1 MNWHAPHKKRKKKR
15 KVTIPLNSKNVIKK
29 LLLKC
34 KKINLYQNRE
44 ANGETLYIIGNGF
57 DIHHGLK
64 TNYSDFKN
72 YIQENYDGLLQVIR
86 QYYDIENYSLLWSE
100 FEKGLKGFDPIE
112 LEDNFGNYLPDY
124 ASDNFRDR
132 DRYDLERYVEREL
145 EPLKIDLQEA
155 FNNWVNDMKIPLNIN
170 DRKIKLDKN
179 AKFLNFN
186 YTTILETNYNVSRE
200 NITYIHNR
208 IGEDKNL
215 LYGHS
220 WEPGEWAA
228 RRLDIMPNDLNE
240 EDKKR
245 WREEQS
251 EKYDYSI
258 ERGYVAVDD
267 FFTSIFKDCKTNMDN
282 NKSFF
287 SNLKNTTKIYIL
299 GHAISEVDLP
309 YFKEIIK
316 RVDCRKT
323 DWIINDFRGD
333 FKNKKRTLVDLGISS
348 NKITS
353 IRLSDIEKYK
363 QLDLF

>member
-1 MNWHAPHKKRKKKR
+1 MIWHAPHKKRKKKK
-15 KVTIPLNSKNVIKK
+15 KVTISLNSKNVLKK
-29 LLLKC
+29 LFLKC
-34 KKINLYQNRE
+34 KKKNLHRE
-44 ANGETLYIIGNGF
+44 KNKDTLYIIGNGF

-72 YIQENYDGLLQVIR
+72 YIEENYKGLLEVIEK
-86 QYYDIENYSLLWSE
+86 YYDFNYQKLLWSK
-100 FEKGLKGFDPIE
+100 FEEGLKGFNPSE
-112 LEDNFGNYLPDY
+112 LEVNFGDYLPDY
-124 ASDNFRDR
+124 ASDDFRDR
-132 DRYDLERYVEREL
+132 DRYDLERHIEEEL

-155 FNNWVNDMKIPLNIN
+155 FNSWVNDLKTPSNIN
-170 DRKIKLDKN
+170 DRKIKLEKN

-208 IGEDKNL
+208 IKENKNL

-220 WEPGEWAA
+220 WEPSEWAT
-228 RRLDIMPNDLNE
+228 RRISIMPDGLSE
-240 EDKKR
+240 EEQER

-258 ERGYVAVDD
+258 ERGYAAVDD
-267 FFTSIFKDCKTNMDN
+267 FFTSIFKNCKTNIDN

-287 SNLKNTTKIYIL
+287 SNLKNITKIYIL

-309 YFKEIIK
+309 YYKEIIK
-316 RVDCRKT
+316 RVECSKT
-323 DWIINDFRGD
+323 HWIINDFNGD
-333 FKNKKRTLVDLGISS
+333 FKNKQQTLVDLGIDS

-353 IRLSDIEKYK
+353 IRLTDIEKFK
-363 QLDLF
+363 QLNLFN